1 MYIVSGTGLIFLSYA
16 LVCAVV
22 LVIFLIFNFYNIS
35 EGKFSTELGE
45 DVDPRNVMKGDY
57 LEPHGIP
64 SSGYK
69 LKSRRNSETEPMN
82 QSEPEQ
88 QENLNPFLDASQ
100 QQYSTTG
107 K

>member
-1 MYIVSGTGLIFLSYA
+1 
-16 LVCAVV
+16 
-22 LVIFLIFNFYNIS
+22 
-35 EGKFSTELGE
+35 
-45 DVDPRNVMKGDY
+45 MKGDY

-82 QSEPEQ
+82 QAEPEQ

-100 QQYSTTG
+100 QQFSTTG